1 MDDQNTTN
9 QDAMPP
15 KQSPF
20 KTVTA
25 GGAPAAASGDAP
37 KTIVLRRP
45 TLRRPGDAPAA
56 PAVPTAP
63 TAPAAV
69 PAEPPK
75 ATPIPARPL
84 SATAQVAQGIAIP
97 HGEAVKKMTSR
108 ISVSSATAPIPS
120 ATSLIAPVDGA
131 VKPEAATQAAKKMTS
146 RITLESALGTQPD
159 ISAAQPKTIRLKRP
173 SEAITPVTPTA
184 TPVVAPAVPPAPAS
198 LPEGMTP
205 ISEAAPAA
213 EADAAEESPTRRKTI
228 KVKRPTGG
236 ASGPKISLATT
247 GTPSVDG
254 VASADDNLQSLS
266 GFSAGTAKSGSGPDK
281 VNPFFIVAACL
292 AIIAGSLLVW
302 TLTSQT
308 YGSRG
313 AAGDFAFPKGPVIP
327 PPPGLTVVD

>member
-1 MDDQNTTN
+1 MDEQNTTN

-45 TLRRPGDAPAA
+45 TLRRPGDAPTAVTPAA
-56 PAVPTAP
+56 PAS
-63 TAPAAV
+63 APA
-69 PAEPPK
+69 AEPPK
-75 ATPIPARPL
+75 AAPIPARPVPA
-84 SATAQVAQGIAIP
+84 ATPVAQGIAIP

-108 ISVSSATAPIPS
+108 ISVSSATSPIPS

-131 VKPEAATQAAKKMTS
+131 AKPEATVQAAKKMTS

-159 ISAAQPKTIRLKRP
+159 LASPQPKTIRLKRP
-173 SEAITPVTPTA
+173 SEAVAAPAAPA
-184 TPVVAPAVPPAPAS
+184 APAVPPAPAS
-198 LPEGMTP
+198 VPEGMTP
-205 ISEAAPAA
+205 IADAAPAA
-213 EADAAEESPTRRKTI
+213 EADSAEDSPTRRKTI
-228 KVKRPTGG
+228 KVKRPGAP
-236 ASGPKISLATT
+236 ASGPKISIANN
-247 GTPSVDG
+247 GAPSVDG
-254 VASADDNLQSLS
+254 VASASDNLQSLS
-266 GFSAGTAKSGSGPDK
+266 GFSAASNASAGKPDK

-292 AIIAGSLLVW
+292 AIVVGSVLVW
-302 TLTSQT
+302 VLTSQT

-313 AAGDFAFPKGPVIP
+313 AAGDYAFPKGPVIP

>member
-1 MDDQNTTN
+1 MDEQNTTN

-56 PAVPTAP
+56 VTPA
-63 TAPAAV
+63 APASV
-69 PAEPPK
+69 PASAPAAEPPK
-75 ATPIPARPL
+75 AAPIPARPVPA
-84 SATAQVAQGIAIP
+84 ATPVAQGIAIP

-108 ISVSSATAPIPS
+108 ISVSSATSPIPS

-131 VKPEAATQAAKKMTS
+131 AKPEATVQAAKKMTS

-159 ISAAQPKTIRLKRP
+159 LASPQPKTIRLKRP
-173 SEAITPVTPTA
+173 SEAVAAPVAPA
-184 TPVVAPAVPPAPAS
+184 APAVPPAPAS
-198 LPEGMTP
+198 VPEGMTP
-205 ISEAAPAA
+205 VSAAAPAA
-213 EADAAEESPTRRKTI
+213 EADSAEDSPTRRKTI
-228 KVKRPTGG
+228 KVKRPGAP
-236 ASGPKISLATT
+236 ASGPKISIANN
-247 GTPSVDG
+247 GAPSVDG
-254 VASADDNLQSLS
+254 VASASDNLQSLS
-266 GFSAGTAKSGSGPDK
+266 GFSAASNASAGKPDK

-292 AIIAGSLLVW
+292 AIVVGSVLVW
-302 TLTSQT
+302 VLTSQT

-313 AAGDFAFPKGPVIP
+313 AAGDYAFPKGPVIP

>member
-1 MDDQNTTN
+1 MDEQNTTN

-56 PAVPTAP
+56 VTPA
-63 TAPAAV
+63 APA
-69 PAEPPK
+69 AEPPK
-75 ATPIPARPL
+75 AAPIPARPMP
-84 SATAQVAQGIAIP
+84 AAAPVAQGIAIP
-97 HGEAVKKMTSR
+97 HEEAIKKMTSR
-108 ISVSSATAPIPS
+108 ISVSSATSPIPS

-131 VKPEAATQAAKKMTS
+131 AKPEATVQAAKKMTS

-159 ISAAQPKTIRLKRP
+159 LASPQPKTIRLKRP
-173 SEAITPVTPTA
+173 SEAVAAP
-184 TPVVAPAVPPAPAS
+184 VAPAVPPAPAS
-198 LPEGMTP
+198 TPEGMTP
-205 ISEAAPAA
+205 VSAAAPAA
-213 EADAAEESPTRRKTI
+213 EADSAEDSPTRRKTI
-228 KVKRPTGG
+228 KVKRPGAP
-236 ASGPKISLATT
+236 ASGPKISLANN
-247 GTPSVDG
+247 GAPSVDG
-254 VASADDNLQSLS
+254 VASASDNLQSLS
-266 GFSAGTAKSGSGPDK
+266 GFSAVSGNAVGKADK

-292 AIIAGSLLVW
+292 AIVAGSVLVW
-302 TLTSQT
+302 VLTSQT

-313 AAGDFAFPKGPVIP
+313 AAGDYAFPKGPVIP

>member
-1 MDDQNTTN
+1 MDEQNTTN

-56 PAVPTAP
+56 VTPA
-63 TAPAAV
+63 APASV
-69 PAEPPK
+69 PASAPAAEPPK
-75 ATPIPARPL
+75 AAPIPARPVPA
-84 SATAQVAQGIAIP
+84 ATPVAQGIAIP

-108 ISVSSATAPIPS
+108 ISVSSATSPIPS

-131 VKPEAATQAAKKMTS
+131 AKPEATVQAAKKMTS

-159 ISAAQPKTIRLKRP
+159 LASPQPKTIRLKRP
-173 SEAITPVTPTA
+173 SEAAAAP
-184 TPVVAPAVPPAPAS
+184 VAPAVPPAPAS
-198 LPEGMTP
+198 VPEGMTP
-205 ISEAAPAA
+205 IADAAPAQGADSA
-213 EADAAEESPTRRKTI
+213 EDSPTRRKTI
-228 KVKRPTGG
+228 KVKRPGAP
-236 ASGPKISLATT
+236 ASGPKISIANN
-247 GTPSVDG
+247 GAPSVDG
-254 VASADDNLQSLS
+254 VASASDNLQSLS
-266 GFSAGTAKSGSGPDK
+266 GFSAASNASAGKPDK

-292 AIIAGSLLVW
+292 AIVVGSVLVW
-302 TLTSQT
+302 VLTSQT

-313 AAGDFAFPKGPVIP
+313 AAGDYAFPKGPVIP

>member
-1 MDDQNTTN
+1 MDEQNTTN

-56 PAVPTAP
+56 VTPA
-63 TAPAAV
+63 APASA
-69 PAEPPK
+69 PAAEPPK
-75 ATPIPARPL
+75 AAPIPARPMP
-84 SATAQVAQGIAIP
+84 AAAPVAQGIAIP

-108 ISVSSATAPIPS
+108 ISVSSATSPIPS

-131 VKPEAATQAAKKMTS
+131 AKPEATVQAAKKMTS

-159 ISAAQPKTIRLKRP
+159 LASPQPKTIRLKRP
-173 SEAITPVTPTA
+173 SEAVAAPAAPA
-184 TPVVAPAVPPAPAS
+184 APAVPPAPAS
-198 LPEGMTP
+198 VPEGMTP
-205 ISEAAPAA
+205 IADAAPAA
-213 EADAAEESPTRRKTI
+213 EADSAEDSPTRRKTI
-228 KVKRPTGG
+228 KVKRPGAP
-236 ASGPKISLATT
+236 ASGPKISLANN
-247 GTPSVDG
+247 GAPSVDG
-254 VASADDNLQSLS
+254 VASASDNLQSLS
-266 GFSAGTAKSGSGPDK
+266 GFSAASNASAGKPDK

-292 AIIAGSLLVW
+292 AIVVGSVLVW
-302 TLTSQT
+302 VLTSQT

-313 AAGDFAFPKGPVIP
+313 AAGDYAFPKGPVIP

>member
-1 MDDQNTTN
+1 MDEQNTTN

-45 TLRRPGDAPAA
+45 TLRRPGDAPVAVTPAA
-56 PAVPTAP
+56 PAS
-63 TAPAAV
+63 APA
-69 PAEPPK
+69 AEPPK
-75 ATPIPARPL
+75 AAPIPARPMPA
-84 SATAQVAQGIAIP
+84 ATPVAQGIAIP

-108 ISVSSATAPIPS
+108 ISVSSATSPIPS

-131 VKPEAATQAAKKMTS
+131 AKPEATVQAAKKMTS

-159 ISAAQPKTIRLKRP
+159 LASPQPKTIRLKRP
-173 SEAITPVTPTA
+173 SEAVAAPAAPA
-184 TPVVAPAVPPAPAS
+184 APAVPPAPAS
-198 LPEGMTP
+198 VPEGMTP
-205 ISEAAPAA
+205 IADAAPAA
-213 EADAAEESPTRRKTI
+213 EADSAEDSPTRRKTI
-228 KVKRPTGG
+228 KVKRPGAP
-236 ASGPKISLATT
+236 ASGPKISLANN
-247 GTPSVDG
+247 GAPSVDG
-254 VASADDNLQSLS
+254 VASASDNLQSLS
-266 GFSAGTAKSGSGPDK
+266 GFSAASNGSAGKPDK

-292 AIIAGSLLVW
+292 AIVAGSVLVW
-302 TLTSQT
+302 VLTSQT

-313 AAGDFAFPKGPVIP
+313 AAGDYAFPKGPVIP

>member
-1 MDDQNTTN
+1 MDEQNTTN

-56 PAVPTAP
+56 VTPV
-63 TAPAAV
+63 APA
-69 PAEPPK
+69 AEPPK
-75 ATPIPARPL
+75 AAPIPARPMP
-84 SATAQVAQGIAIP
+84 AAAPVAQGIAIP
-97 HGEAVKKMTSR
+97 HEEAIKKMTSR
-108 ISVSSATAPIPS
+108 ISVSSATSPIPS

-131 VKPEAATQAAKKMTS
+131 AKPEATVQAAKKMTS

-159 ISAAQPKTIRLKRP
+159 LASPQPKTIRLKRP
-173 SEAITPVTPTA
+173 SEAVAAP
-184 TPVVAPAVPPAPAS
+184 VAPAVPPAPAS
-198 LPEGMTP
+198 TPEGMTP
-205 ISEAAPAA
+205 VSAAAPAA
-213 EADAAEESPTRRKTI
+213 EADSAEDSPTRRKTI
-228 KVKRPTGG
+228 KVKRPGAP
-236 ASGPKISLATT
+236 ASGPKISLANN
-247 GTPSVDG
+247 GAPSVDG
-254 VASADDNLQSLS
+254 VASASDNLQSLS
-266 GFSAGTAKSGSGPDK
+266 GFSAVSGNAAGKPDK

-292 AIIAGSLLVW
+292 AIVAGSVLVW
-302 TLTSQT
+302 VLTSQT

-313 AAGDFAFPKGPVIP
+313 AAGDYAFPKGPVIP